1 MADDNPKVFVV
12 DDDASV
18 CKALAR
24 LISSEGLEVE
34 TFSSARDFIE
44 RGLFDTA
51 GCLIL
56 DIRMP
61 DLNGLELQELLSEEN
76 FPLPIIFLS
85 GHANV
90 PICAQAMKRGAMEFL
105 EKPFDDRTLLDA
117 IRKAIARSRR
127 QVSEYRVSNRLR
139 QRFESLTPRERQIF
153 QFVVKG
159 LLNKQIAHDLGIVEK
174 TVKVHRARVMNKMRA
189 DSLAELVRLAEK
201 LDLPNRS
208 SGKV

>member
-34 TFSSARDFIE
+34 TFLSARDFIE
-44 RGLFDTA
+44 RGPFDFA

-61 DLNGLELQELLSEEN
+61 GLNGLELQELLSEKN

-105 EKPFDDRTLLDA
+105 EKPFDDRTLLET

-127 QVSEYRVSNRLR
+127 QIYDYRVSHRLR

-159 LLNKQIAHDLGIVEK
+159 LLNKQIACELGIVEK

-189 DSLAELVRLAEK
+189 DSLAELVRLAGK